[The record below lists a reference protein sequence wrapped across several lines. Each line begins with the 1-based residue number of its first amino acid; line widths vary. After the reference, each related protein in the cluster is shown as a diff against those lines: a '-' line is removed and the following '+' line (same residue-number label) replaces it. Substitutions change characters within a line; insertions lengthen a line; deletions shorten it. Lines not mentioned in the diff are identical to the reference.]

1 VIRSRFGG
9 SKREFVVGVEVRQI
23 YHILKHSFDTIC
35 AKAIMKIVLSALLL
49 MFAQKDIYKEGKA
62 QLDAK
67 HYDEAE
73 AEFRQLLGSGASSS
87 KGYEG
92 LALVEIARKNYDKA
106 LENAKKAVELNEE
119 SAGAHYALGLVRAY
133 RQDFENAA
141 PSLEKALSLDP
152 DNAQTHYQLAL
163 VQFRLKRFDQTIAH
177 CERFIELTPN
187 APEAPQVKSLQR
199 TAIRILIDGDKT
211 APGPII

>member
-1 VIRSRFGG
+1 MLCGLS
-9 SKREFVVGVEVRQI
+9 
-23 YHILKHSFDTIC
+23 DNIC
-35 AKAIMKIVLSALLL
+35 RKANMKIVLAALLL
-49 MFAQKDIYKEGKA
+49 VFAQKDIYKEGKA

-73 AEFRQLLGSGASSS
+73 AEFRQLLAAAESSS

-92 LALVEIARKNYDKA
+92 LALLEIARKNYDKA
-106 LENAKKAVELNEE
+106 LENAKKAVELNGE

-152 DNAQTHYQLAL
+152 ENANAHYQLAL
-163 VQFRLKRFDQTIAH
+163 VQYRLKRYDQTIAH
-177 CERFIELTPN
+177 CEKFLELTPD
-187 APEAPQVKSLQR
+187 APEAPQVKSLLR
-199 TAIRILIDGDKT
+199 TATHLLLDDGT
-211 APGPII
+211 VAPPPGVVL